1 MNTDLNELTVLFNTI
16 TNMSSPDTIAN
27 NLEISLF
34 EIEDELQRVSLK
46 NDAKRNALRVWQL
59 WARSRKLFDDYIDS
73 AYAQSRQWEQ
83 ELRNFERRYRYV
95 KWLIQNHGF
104 FSHAF

>member
-46 NDAKRNALRVWQL
+46 NDAKRNALRV
-59 WARSRKLFDDYIDS
+59 
-73 AYAQSRQWEQ
+73 
-83 ELRNFERRYRYV
+83 
-95 KWLIQNHGF
+95 
-104 FSHAF
+104 